1 MPNRF
6 DIPAHNQHSSQVN
19 ADIAVARAS
28 IRRAK
33 KIENGCSTTCV
44 LNDDPNAHAS
54 DCPNRDRY
62 DVV

>member
-6 DIPAHNQHSSQVN
+6 DIPAHHMRSSEVN
-19 ADIAVARAS
+19 SEIAEARMA

-33 KIENGCSTTCV
+33 KKTMGCSEACV
-44 LNDDPNAHAS
+44 LQDDLTQHAS
-54 DCPNRDRY
+54 DCPNRGRY

>member
-1 MPNRF
+1 MPDRF
-6 DIPAHNQHSSQVN
+6 DIPAHNLRSSEVN
-19 ADIAVARAS
+19 AEIAEARMA

-33 KIENGCSTTCV
+33 KKAMDCSEACV
-44 LNDDPNAHAS
+44 LQDDLARHAS